1 MTTTSRA
8 IAGFG
13 LFVAAVGYFS
23 NAPAAQNQQ
32 PPGHP
37 IGTVSTKGDLIVLEL
52 DAGAIAPA
60 NLFDLA
66 HRTLRFTPN
75 RDGYRVQNVA
85 VQWDADFGTAITSPL
100 VPLHNFT
107 FPFSGKSWD
116 AIAIGQT
123 GTISFGLTPSS
134 TPAGRGGVG
143 PAVGRFA
150 ELRDAAGTIVQHHPG
165 HQRFPQTARVRSPLR
180 QGAHRPRRRNLD
192 ADGVLR
198 GRVRLLVGADGESF
212 PGSAPQGRADRAFAN
227 QVAAQDAIVGLY
239 PRVDTGTKRPLT
251 TITDPDDPAAP
262 AHLDIHNV
270 KASVVDG
277 LFLEIALE
285 TRSPVLAEGDAQLAG
300 VVYRVTMNRSK
311 RPAAGRTDDLVWTV
325 ARHDAG
331 SGWRRR
337 RAAICGCG
345 PGLSPGVKIAGNMLS
360 VIGTLP
366 AVFKSGESIEIA
378 VETMA
383 PGAAGTAADAVAAQS
398 VTLTGIRN
406 PEVDLSALGKNDGP
420 FTIVYE
426 SFHHAG
432 LPRPAD
438 MACSVIEALGDRFD
452 FLAWYSDFRV
462 DNQEAGTP
470 STGPMDQSV
479 TGFRPA
485 GSSVGGSGRGP
496 ASFCSD
502 GRLQS
507 TFIQPVYIG
516 SNQGMERSPMAA

>member
-13 LFVAAVGYFS
+13 LFVAAVGHFS

-150 ELRDAAGTIVQHHPG
+150 ELRDAAGTIVNTIPAISVFLKPRVSG
-165 HQRFPQTARVRSPLR
+165 PRFVKELTDRVVVTWTLTESYAGVFDFSWVPTVNRFQAVL
-180 QGAHRPRRRNLD
+180 HK
-192 ADGVLR
+192 DGTIELSY
-198 GRVRLLVGADGESF
+198 D
-212 PGSAPQGRADRAFAN
+212 

-311 RPAAGRTDDLVWTV
+311 RPAAVRTDDDLVWTV
-325 ARHDAG
+325 RGTTQGRGGGGGAPRYV
-331 SGWRRR
+331 
-337 RAAICGCG
+337 AAG
-345 PGLSPGVKIAGNMLS
+345 PGLSPGVKIAGNTLS

-383 PGAAGTAADAVAAQS
+383 PGAAGTAADTVAAQS
-398 VTLTGIRN
+398 VTLTGIRS

-438 MACSVIEALGDRFD
+438 MACSVIKALGDRFD
-452 FLAWYSDFRV
+452 FLAW
-462 DNQEAGTP
+462 
-470 STGPMDQSV
+470 
-479 TGFRPA
+479 
-485 GSSVGGSGRGP
+485 
-496 ASFCSD
+496 
-502 GRLQS
+502 
-507 TFIQPVYIG
+507 
-516 SNQGMERSPMAA
+516 